1 MINEL
6 STTEGVSPVPS
17 DRESGQN
24 AIPRVELF
32 EHTARRG
39 GKFLLRLN
47 ITGRPIANK
56 YREGKLKRTLK
67 RGFKERETTTRL
79 KRVQPS

>member
-17 DRESGQN
+17 GREDGRIL
-24 AIPRVELF
+24 IPRVELF
-32 EHTARRG
+32 ENTARRG
-39 GKFLLRLN
+39 GKHLLRLN

-67 RGFKERETTTRL
+67 RGFKERETTRRL